1 MSTSVPLWVVLALL
15 AVGLLLVA
23 VLWIAWWWERTRA
36 SRGSRAR
43 WRVASA
49 GEAKARGLLEKNGY
63 TLVDEQR
70 VVDWT
75 LWVNGEP
82 VEVRSRADGVV
93 ERDGLRFVAEVKTGQ
108 VAPNPRNPATR
119 RQLLEYLHVFEVDG
133 VLLVDMVEERILEVR
148 FTESSDVA
156 ETK

>member
-1 MSTSVPLWVVLALL
+1 MPASVLMPLVLALL
-15 AVGLLLVA
+15 LAVVVLGL
-23 VLWIAWWWERTRA
+23 AWWWERTRS
-36 SRGSRAR
+36 SRASRAR

-49 GEAKARGLLEKNGY
+49 GETKARKILEEEGY
-63 TLVDEQR
+63 TLVDQQL

-75 LWVNGEP
+75 LWVDGEP

-108 VAPNPRNPATR
+108 LAPNPRNPATR

-133 VLLVDMVEERILEVR
+133 VLLVDMVEERIFEVR
-148 FTESSDVA
+148 FTESPEAA
-156 ETK
+156 EAE